1 MKRLETL
8 KEVLKYQI
16 FFILFG
22 AFIKNKS
29 TPLQISWN
37 RQESAKNIT
46 FKWGI
51 CSALGVM
58 TLVYMFVILRYISSA
73 VALILI
79 AIAFV
84 LVCYILSSLVS
95 CVYLYIVVRLMQKEE
110 EEEKKKRRHNKNI
123 GIN

>member
-1 MKRLETL
+1 MKRLETM

-22 AFIKNKS
+22 RFIKEKS
-29 TPLQISWN
+29 TPLQISWS
-37 RQESAKNIT
+37 RQEVARNIT

-58 TLVYMFVILRYISSA
+58 LLVYMFTALRYISSPLP
-73 VALILI
+73 LILI

-84 LVCYILSSLVS
+84 LFCYILSSLVS
-95 CVYLYIVVRLMQKEE
+95 CIYLYITVRLMQI
-110 EEEKKKRRHNKNI
+110 EEEKEKRNRRHNKNI
-123 GIN
+123 DIK